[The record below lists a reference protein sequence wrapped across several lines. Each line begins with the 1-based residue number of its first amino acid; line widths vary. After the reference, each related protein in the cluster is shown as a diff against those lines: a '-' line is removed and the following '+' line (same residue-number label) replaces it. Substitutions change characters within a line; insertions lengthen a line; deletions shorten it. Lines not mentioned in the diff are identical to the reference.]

1 MKKLAVIIVA
11 AVATACVVAQD
22 RPNRGPNG
30 RGGAGGDRPHAGER
44 PHPGMGMGPN
54 AGMWVP
60 RMFSSKAALERI
72 GVTDEAQRTKI
83 QEGLRQQME
92 QGEEIER
99 QIREISRQQAE
110 AMQALLKDKS
120 ADPKAVMEK
129 IGEVAKLRAKQARLS
144 VKAILVLRDNL
155 TPEQL
160 EKVGTMLHERGRA
173 RGALR
178 RGGDDHGG
186 EHPERGAR
194 GDRPRGDRPRGE
206 RRGPAREGQREKRSA
221 PKEN

>member
-30 RGGAGGDRPHAGER
+30 RGGPGGDRPHAGER

-60 RMFSSKAALERI
+60 RMFSSKAMLERI

-110 AMQALLKDKS
+110 AMQALLKDKA

-160 EKVGTMLHERGRA
+160 EKVSSMLHERGRA
-173 RGALR
+173 RGAFR
-178 RGGDDHGG
+178 RGGDD
-186 EHPERGAR
+186 HPERGAR

-221 PKEN
+221 PKES

>member
-1 MKKLAVIIVA
+1 MKKLVVIVVA
-11 AVATACVVAQD
+11 AVAAACVVAQD
-22 RPNRGPNG
+22 KPNRGPNG
-30 RGGAGGDRPHAGER
+30 RGGPGGDRPHAGER
-44 PHPGMGMGPN
+44 PHSGMGPN

-92 QGEEIER
+92 QGDEIER

-110 AMQALLKDKS
+110 AMQELLKDKA
-120 ADPKAVMEK
+120 ADPKPLMEK

-206 RRGPAREGQREKRSA
+206 RRGPAREGHREKRPA
-221 PKEN
+221 PKES

>member
-1 MKKLAVIIVA
+1 MKKLAVIVMAVLA
-11 AVATACVVAQD
+11 AACVVAQEK
-22 RPNRGPNG
+22 PNRGPNG

-44 PHPGMGMGPN
+44 PHPGMGPN

-60 RMFSSKAALERI
+60 RMFSSKAVLERM

-92 QGEEIER
+92 EGEEIER

-110 AMQALLKDKS
+110 AMQELLKDKA
-120 ADPKAVMEK
+120 ADPKPLMEK

-160 EKVGTMLHERGRA
+160 EKVSSMLHERGRA
-173 RGALR
+173 RGAFR
-178 RGGDDHGG
+178 RGGDEHGG
-186 EHPERGAR
+186 ERPERGA
-194 GDRPRGDRPRGE
+194 RGDRPRGE
-206 RRGPAREGQREKRSA
+206 RRGPAREGKREKRSA
-221 PKEN
+221 PKES

>member
-110 AMQALLKDKS
+110 AMQELLKDKA
-120 ADPKAVMEK
+120 ADPKPVMEK
-129 IGEVAKLRAKQARLS
+129 VGEVAKLRAKQARLS

-160 EKVGTMLHERGRA
+160 EKVRAMLQERGRA
-173 RGALR
+173 RGAFR
-178 RGGDDHGG
+178 RGGDNHGG
-186 EHPERGAR
+186 ERPERGA
-194 GDRPRGDRPRGE
+194 RGDRPRGE

-221 PKEN
+221 PKES

>member
-44 PHPGMGMGPN
+44 PHPGMGPN

-99 QIREISRQQAE
+99 QIRDISRQQAE
-110 AMQALLKDKS
+110 AMQALLKDKA

-144 VKAILVLRDNL
+144 VKAILMLRDNL

-160 EKVGTMLHERGRA
+160 EKVSSMLHERGRA
-173 RGALR
+173 RGAFR
-178 RGGDDHGG
+178 RGGDDH
-186 EHPERGAR
+186 PERGA
-194 GDRPRGDRPRGE
+194 RGDRPRGE

-221 PKEN
+221 PKES

>member
-1 MKKLAVIIVA
+1 MKKLTMIIA
-11 AVATACVVAQD
+11 AVLATACVVAQE

-30 RGGAGGDRPHAGER
+30 RGGAGGDRPRAGER
-44 PHPGMGMGPN
+44 PHPGMGPN

-92 QGEEIER
+92 QGDEIER

-110 AMQALLKDKS
+110 AMQALLKDKE

-160 EKVGTMLHERGRA
+160 EKVGAMLHERGRA
-173 RGALR
+173 RGAFR

-186 EHPERGAR
+186 ERPERGAR
-194 GDRPRGDRPRGE
+194 GDRSRGDRPRGE

-221 PKEN
+221 PKES

>member
-11 AVATACVVAQD
+11 AVAAACVVAQD
-22 RPNRGPNG
+22 KPNRGPNG
-30 RGGAGGDRPHAGER
+30 RGGPGGDRPHAGER

-60 RMFSSKAALERI
+60 RMFSSKAMLERI

-92 QGEEIER
+92 QGDEIER
-99 QIREISRQQAE
+99 QIRDISRQQAE
-110 AMQALLKDKS
+110 AMQALLKDKE

-160 EKVGTMLHERGRA
+160 EKMSSMLHERGRA
-173 RGALR
+173 RGAFR

-221 PKEN
+221 PKES

>member
-30 RGGAGGDRPHAGER
+30 RGGTGGDRPHAGER

-110 AMQALLKDKS
+110 AMQALLKDKA

-160 EKVGTMLHERGRA
+160 EKVRAMLQERGRA
-173 RGALR
+173 RGAFR
-178 RGGDDHGG
+178 RGGDNHGG
-186 EHPERGAR
+186 ERPERGA
-194 GDRPRGDRPRGE
+194 RGDRPRGE

>member
-1 MKKLAVIIVA
+1 MKKLVVIVVA
-11 AVATACVVAQD
+11 AVAAACVVAQD
-22 RPNRGPNG
+22 KPNRGPNG
-30 RGGAGGDRPHAGER
+30 RGGPGGDRPHAGER
-44 PHPGMGMGPN
+44 PHPGMGPN

-60 RMFSSKAALERI
+60 RMFSSKAVLERI

-160 EKVGTMLHERGRA
+160 EKVSSMLNERGRA
-173 RGALR
+173 RGAFR
-178 RGGDDHGG
+178 RGGDDRGG
-186 EHPERGAR
+186 EHPGRGAR

-221 PKEN
+221 PKES

>member
-11 AVATACVVAQD
+11 AVATVCVVAQD

-30 RGGAGGDRPHAGER
+30 RGGPGGDRPHAGER

-60 RMFSSKAALERI
+60 RMFSSKAMLERI

-83 QEGLRQQME
+83 QEGLREQME

-160 EKVGTMLHERGRA
+160 EKVGSMLHERGHA
-173 RGALR
+173 RGAFR

-221 PKEN
+221 PKES

>member
-30 RGGAGGDRPHAGER
+30 RGAGGDRPHAGER
-44 PHPGMGMGPN
+44 PHPGMGPN

-72 GVTDEAQRTKI
+72 GVTDETQRTKI

-110 AMQALLKDKS
+110 AMQALLKDKA

-160 EKVGTMLHERGRA
+160 EKVSSMLNERGRA
-173 RGALR
+173 RGAFR
-178 RGGDDHGG
+178 RGGDDRGG
-186 EHPERGAR
+186 EHSERGAR
-194 GDRPRGDRPRGE
+194 GDRPRGDRPRGV

-221 PKEN
+221 PKES

>member
-11 AVATACVVAQD
+11 AVAAACVVAQD
-22 RPNRGPNG
+22 KPNRGPNG
-30 RGGAGGDRPHAGER
+30 RGGPGGDRPHAGER
-44 PHPGMGMGPN
+44 PHPGMGPN

-60 RMFSSKAALERI
+60 KMFSSKAALERI

-92 QGEEIER
+92 QGDEIEQ

-110 AMQALLKDKS
+110 AMQALLKDKE
-120 ADPKAVMEK
+120 ADPKSVMEK

-160 EKVGTMLHERGRA
+160 EKVGSMLHERGRA
-173 RGALR
+173 RGAFR

-186 EHPERGAR
+186 ERPERGAR

-221 PKEN
+221 PKES